1 MVSGADLKSI
11 HDAVK
16 PDHMWLVLEV
26 GDGAVLSVCGV
37 NGERITK
44 NYISCYMWLVLGVG
58 VGGGAVLSV
67 CGGNDELITKN
78 YISCYMI
85 FFYLDILIQLKI
97 YTMTYSYINLII
109 TFCMQLKEKFKI
121 F

>member
-1 MVSGADLKSI
+1 M
-11 HDAVK
+11 
-16 PDHMWLVLEV
+16 
-26 GDGAVLSVCGV
+26 
-37 NGERITK
+37 
-44 NYISCYMWLVLGVG
+44 
-58 VGGGAVLSV
+58 GGGAVLSV